1 MEEDY
6 KLAKWLNNE
15 LSEDELVEF
24 KKDSDYELL
33 NKIKENSA
41 SLSTPSFDENRVL
54 QNVLKTKK
62 DSKVISLQNWFV
74 KIAAVFVI
82 GFGLYFG
89 TQTILTTTQSAE
101 IGNKTNFLLP
111 DNSEVALNSDSEIE
125 FKKWNWENNRTL
137 DLKGEAY
144 FKVAK
149 GKTFEVNTSLGKVT
163 VLGTQFNV
171 KARNNRFDVTC
182 FEGRV
187 KVKYNSQEIIL
198 TKGELISFEND
209 QKIVAKNIIDT
220 QPSWTK
226 NEVSFEKDKLVNVLS
241 EIERQYNI
249 TFNYKNIDTNQLFTG
264 KIPTDDIDIALQII
278 SASYHFE
285 IQKDSNKSYIISTN
299 K

>member
-41 SLSTPSFDENRVL
+41 LLSTPSFDENRIL
-54 QNVLKTKK
+54 QNVLKSKK

-82 GFGLYFG
+82 GLGLYFG
-89 TQTILTTTQSAE
+89 TQTMLTTTQLAE
-101 IGNKTNFLLP
+101 KGNKTNFLLP

-137 DLKGEAY
+137 DLNGEAY

-182 FEGRV
+182 FEGKV
-187 KVKYNSQEIIL
+187 KVKYNNQEIIL
-198 TKGELISFEND
+198 TKGELISFENN
-209 QKIVAKNIIDT
+209 QKIVTKTILEA
-220 QPSWTK
+220 QPTWTN
-226 NEVSFEKDKLVNVLS
+226 NEITFEKEALTNLLA
-241 EIERQYNI
+241 ELERQYNI
-249 TFNYKNIDTNQLFTG
+249 TFKYKDSNTNQLFTG
-264 KIPTDDIDIALQII
+264 KIPTDNIDVALQII
-278 SASYHFE
+278 SATYHFE
-285 IQKDSNKSYIISTN
+285 IQKDSNKSYIILT
-299 K
+299 KK

>member
-33 NKIKENSA
+33 HKIKENSA
-41 SLSTPSFDENRVL
+41 FLSTPSFDENRIL
-54 QNVLKTKK
+54 QNVLKSKK

-74 KIAAVFVI
+74 RIAAIFVI
-82 GFGLYFG
+82 GLGLYFG

-101 IGNKTNFLLP
+101 IGNKANFLLP

-182 FEGRV
+182 FEGKV
-187 KVKYNSQEIIL
+187 KVKYKSQEIIL
-198 TKGELISFEND
+198 TKGELISFENN
-209 QKIVAKNIIDT
+209 QKIVAKNILDI
-220 QPSWTK
+220 QPSWINK
-226 NEVSFEKDKLVNVLS
+226 EVSFEKENLVNVLL

-249 TFNYKNIDTNQLFTG
+249 TFNYKNIETNQLFTG
-264 KIPTDDIDIALQII
+264 KIPTDNIDVALQII

-285 IQKDSNKSYIISTN
+285 IQKDSTKSYIISTN

>member
-41 SLSTPSFDENRVL
+41 FLSTPSFDENRIL
-54 QNVLKTKK
+54 QNVLKSKK

-89 TQTILTTTQSAE
+89 TQTVLTTTQSAE

-137 DLKGEAY
+137 DLNGEAY

-182 FEGRV
+182 FEGKV
-187 KVKYNSQEIIL
+187 NVKYNNQEIIL
-198 TKGELISFEND
+198 TKGELVSFENN
-209 QKIVAKNIIDT
+209 QKIVAKTILET
-220 QPSWTK
+220 QPSWINK
-226 NEVSFEKDKLVNVLS
+226 EVSFEKENLVNVLS

-249 TFNYKNIDTNQLFTG
+249 TFNYKNINTNQLFTG
-264 KIPTDDIDIALQII
+264 KIPTDNIDVALQII
-278 SASYHFE
+278 SATYHFE
-285 IQKDSNKSYIISTN
+285 IQKDANKSYIISTN

>member
-6 KLAKWLNNE
+6 KMAKWLNNE

-198 TKGELISFEND
+198 TKGELISFENN

-264 KIPTDDIDIALQII
+264 KIPTDNIDIALQII

>member
-6 KLAKWLNNE
+6 KLAKWLNNK

-33 NKIKENSA
+33 HKIKENSA
-41 SLSTPSFDENRVL
+41 FLSTPSFDENRIL
-54 QNVLKTKK
+54 QNVLKSKK
-62 DSKVISLQNWFV
+62 DTKVISLQNWFV

-82 GFGLYFG
+82 GLGLYFG

-101 IGNKTNFLLP
+101 IGNKANFLLP

-182 FEGRV
+182 FEGKV
-187 KVKYNSQEIIL
+187 KVKYKSQEIIL
-198 TKGELISFEND
+198 TKGELISFENN
-209 QKIVAKNIIDT
+209 QKIVAKNILDI
-220 QPSWTK
+220 QPSWINK
-226 NEVSFEKDKLVNVLS
+226 EVSFEKENLVNVLL

-249 TFNYKNIDTNQLFTG
+249 TFNYKNIETNQLFTG
-264 KIPTDDIDIALQII
+264 KIPTDNIDVALQII

-285 IQKDSNKSYIISTN
+285 IQKDSTKSYIISTN

>member
-24 KKDSDYELL
+24 KKDSDYELW

-41 SLSTPSFDENRVL
+41 FLSTPIFDENRIL
-54 QNVLKTKK
+54 QNVLKSKK

-82 GFGLYFG
+82 GLGLYFG
-89 TQTILTTTQSAE
+89 TQTMLTTTQLAE
-101 IGNKTNFLLP
+101 KGNKTNFLLP
-111 DNSEVALNSDSEIE
+111 DNSEVALNSDSEME

-137 DLKGEAY
+137 DLNGEAY

-182 FEGRV
+182 FEGKV

-198 TKGELISFEND
+198 TKGELISFENNR
-209 QKIVAKNIIDT
+209 KIITKTILEA
-220 QPSWTK
+220 QPTWINK
-226 NEVSFEKDKLVNVLS
+226 EVSFEKENLLNVLS

-249 TFNYKNIDTNQLFTG
+249 AFNYKNIDTNQLFTG
-264 KIPTDDIDIALQII
+264 KIPTDNIDVALQII
-278 SASYHFE
+278 SATYHFE
-285 IQKDSNKSYIISTN
+285 IQKDLNKSYLIST
-299 K
+299 KK

>member
-1 MEEDY
+1 MEENY

-15 LSEDELVEF
+15 LSENELVEF
-24 KKDSDYELL
+24 KKDSNYELL

-41 SLSTPSFDENRVL
+41 LLSIPSFDENRIL
-54 QNVLKTKK
+54 NNVLKTKK
-62 DSKVISLQNWFV
+62 DTKVISLQNWFV
-74 KIAAVFVI
+74 KIAAVFVL

-89 TQTILTTTQSAE
+89 SNTFLTTTESAE
-101 IGNKTNFLLP
+101 LGSQTNFSLP
-111 DNSEVALNSDSEIE
+111 DNSEVVLNSGSEIE

-137 DLKGEAY
+137 DLEGEAY

-187 KVKYNSQEIIL
+187 KVKYNSQEVIL
-198 TKGELISFEND
+198 IKGELISFEND
-209 QKIVAKNIIDT
+209 KQIIT
-220 QPSWTK
+220 KTILEPQPTWTK
-226 NEVSFEKDKLVNVLS
+226 NEITFEKERLTNLLA
-241 EIERQYNI
+241 ELERQYNI
-249 TFNYKNIDTNQLFTG
+249 TFKYTGSNTDQLFTG
-264 KIPTDDIDIALQII
+264 KIPTDNIDVALQII
-278 SASYHFE
+278 SATYHFE
-285 IQKDSNKSYIISTN
+285 IQKDSNKRYIILRN

>member
-41 SLSTPSFDENRVL
+41 LLSTPSFDENRVL

-198 TKGELISFEND
+198 TKGELISFENN

>member
-33 NKIKENSA
+33 HKIKENSA
-41 SLSTPSFDENRVL
+41 FLSTPSFDENRIL
-54 QNVLKTKK
+54 QNVLKSKK

-74 KIAAVFVI
+74 KIAAIFVI
-82 GFGLYFG
+82 GLGLYFG

-101 IGNKTNFLLP
+101 IGNKANFLLP

-182 FEGRV
+182 FEGKV
-187 KVKYNSQEIIL
+187 KVKYKSQEIIL
-198 TKGELISFEND
+198 TKGELISFENN
-209 QKIVAKNIIDT
+209 QKIVAKNILDI
-220 QPSWTK
+220 QPSWINK
-226 NEVSFEKDKLVNVLS
+226 EVSFEKENLVNVLL

-249 TFNYKNIDTNQLFTG
+249 TFNYKNIETNQLFTG
-264 KIPTDDIDIALQII
+264 KIPTDNIDVALQII

-285 IQKDSNKSYIISTN
+285 IQKDSTKSYIISTN

>member
-41 SLSTPSFDENRVL
+41 FLSTPSFDENRIL
-54 QNVLKTKK
+54 QNVLKSEKG
-62 DSKVISLQNWFV
+62 SKVITLQNWFV

-89 TQTILTTTQSAE
+89 TQTMLTTTQLAE
-101 IGNKTNFLLP
+101 KGNKTNFLLP
-111 DNSEVALNSDSEIE
+111 DNSEVALNSDSEME
-125 FKKWNWENNRTL
+125 FKKWNWVNNRTL
-137 DLKGEAY
+137 NLNGEAY

-182 FEGRV
+182 FEGKV
-187 KVKYNSQEIIL
+187 KVKYNNQEIIL
-198 TKGELISFEND
+198 TKGELISFENN
-209 QKIVAKNIIDT
+209 QKIVTKTILET
-220 QPSWTK
+220 QPSWINK
-226 NEVSFEKDKLVNVLS
+226 EVSFEKENLLNVLS

-264 KIPTDDIDIALQII
+264 KIPTDNIDVALQII
-278 SASYHFE
+278 SATYHFE
-285 IQKDSNKSYIISTN
+285 IQKDANKSYIISTN